1 LKFGWRRG
9 FDQDMK
15 TQQLLETRRG
25 EILQIAR
32 RYGARN
38 VRVFGSVARGDD
50 HSYSDID
57 FLVELDSDRSLMD
70 LSGLLI
76 DLQNLL
82 QRKIQR
88 QQPKTDHDNKIKRIG
103 DSLLNH
109 VRTMMKDVADTDE
122 VLYFKLNRW
131 IYSRLLQDEISK
143 KRPIKK
149 ALWDSGMRSCQKC
162 GKQFESIKGVEIHR
176 INNAEIYSIKNCI
189 LLCRPCHQQ

>member
-1 LKFGWRRG
+1 
-9 FDQDMK
+9 MK
-15 TQQLLETRRG
+15 TQNTFPAIKSLVFELIHASQGRINNDRVEQEVLNYFPKSRWSKSHWSWYRNQIKNGKYANEFS
-25 EILQIAR
+25 EIEKKNLFDQIVLKNAT
-32 RYGARN
+32 G
-38 VRVFGSVARGDD
+38 
-50 HSYSDID
+50 
-57 FLVELDSDRSLMD
+57 
-70 LSGLLI
+70 
-76 DLQNLL
+76 
-82 QRKIQR
+82 KIQR

-176 INNAEIYSIKNCI
+176 INNAEIYSVKNCI